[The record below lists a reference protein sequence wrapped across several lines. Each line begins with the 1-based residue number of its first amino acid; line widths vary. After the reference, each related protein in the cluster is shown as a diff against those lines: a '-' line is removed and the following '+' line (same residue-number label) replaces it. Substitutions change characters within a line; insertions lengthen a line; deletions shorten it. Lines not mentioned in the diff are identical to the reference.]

1 MAPFAFPGIQ
11 PDMVMIATGRNEC
24 CAEAHPL
31 HQFEAKYVAIE
42 AERAIEIGDL
52 QMDMPDPCAC
62 DDGRIVGHDG
72 LLRFR
77 APDAAQ
83 RLRAASRPGHVS
95 NKCRYAS
102 SETSPAGSSN
112 S

>member
-1 MAPFAFPGIQ
+1 MAAFAFPGVQ
-11 PDMVMIATGRNEC
+11 PDMVVIAAGRNERGTG
-24 CAEAHPL
+24 AHPL

-52 QMDMPDPCAC
+52 QMDVPDPCAC
-62 DDGRIVGHDG
+62 DDGRIVGHVS

-83 RLRAASRPGHVS
+83 RCAADRGSTPLSPRDGSRL
-95 NKCRYAS
+95 CEATLARC
-102 SETSPAGSSN
+102 T
-112 S
+112 